1 MNLEGIMP
9 SEISQ
14 TGERQNTVWS
24 QLYVES
30 YKAELM
36 ETDSRLV
43 VATAWWVGEMGDAG
57 QSAQASAYE

>member
-1 MNLEGIMP
+1 MDLGSI
-9 SEISQ
+9 ILRKIHQ
-14 TGERQNTVWS
+14 RKKTTILS